1 MKSVTLQTRIY
12 ENYLKKTREEVEK
25 DARENLDE
33 LVYKVII
40 PRNVRV
46 SEAPSYAM
54 PVLAYDTGSKGAT
67 AYRDMAI
74 EFLKNNQ
81 DT

>member
-1 MKSVTLQTRIY
+1 M
-12 ENYLKKTREEVEK
+12 N
-25 DARENLDE
+25 E

-54 PVLAYDTGSKGAT
+54 PVLAYDTGSKGSL
-67 AYRDMAI
+67 AYRDMAL
-74 EFLKNNQ
+74 EFLKNNH
-81 DT
+81 DTQATPAA